1 MILSFKVISVILLY
15 VHVILV
21 SADTKVKDSS
31 ANEALLA
38 ACMSPRG
45 VDEPANVRALL
56 EQNADINTRD
66 PTSGQTCLMA
76 ASLNGKINIVKYLFK
91 MGADPNIGE
100 QMSYTPQHGAGFQGR
115 AEVMKFLATQ
125 GVDVNHFH
133 EDGFAPIHRACWGAN
148 PIHAETF
155 KALVEL
161 GVDPELQS
169 KDGKRC
175 RDMTSNEEILKILG
189 KEKEL

>member
-21 SADTKVKDSS
+21 SADTKAKDSS

-175 RDMTSNEEILKILG
+175 RDMTRNEEILKILG
-189 KEKEL
+189 GEKEL